1 MKGCFWAAH
10 VLFKNS
16 LWKVMD
22 CGRISTSYAY
32 WSQNVWA
39 AEHLS
44 SETVVKLRILRRL
57 LDHVLKRLSWV
68 GPYNLL
74 PLINLIRS
82 YVFWYPMFLLYT
94 VTCKVVKYLTKTPL
108 TWRTTSLCL
117 FGFES
122 KPLGHKN
129 PRTDFSCTSNAC
141 ISKKTIFATN
151 SCRFLCFCM
160 WFQSL
165 WTNNISQLRKKE
177 YHLQKCQK
185 GRDCVSSLKQ
195 VRDYLGNSPHLH
207 QCTYIIGVRTHGF
220 PLSFLTNCP
229 ASAMKPQNLWW

>member
-1 MKGCFWAAH
+1 MWELETHNNYNTPQGLCQCMKGCFWAAH

-57 LDHVLKRLSWV
+57 FDHVLKRLSWV

-141 ISKKTIFATN
+141 ISKKQYLQLIHVVFCAFVCGFSLYELIIYPSWEKRN
-151 SCRFLCFCM
+151 IISSSKVPKGKGLC
-160 WFQSL
+160 
-165 WTNNISQLRKKE
+165 
-177 YHLQKCQK
+177 
-185 GRDCVSSLKQ
+185 
-195 VRDYLGNSPHLH
+195 
-207 QCTYIIGVRTHGF
+207 
-220 PLSFLTNCP
+220 
-229 ASAMKPQNLWW
+229 